1 MRWLAPRPLAI
12 WLISAVLSVVACEE
26 RSEPII
32 YQSLPVLRRDIT
44 VNVQAAGVIEPEV
57 TVEVKSKTSGEIL
70 QMLVE
75 TGDRVE
81 QGELLLRIDNR
92 QPQNRLAE
100 AEAELVVARAR
111 LANAGSQL
119 KRAQKL
125 FGAESMSEASH
136 DQAVLDR
143 ANANADTIRAE
154 IAVENARIV
163 LEDAMVY
170 APITGTIIS
179 KNVERGQVISS
190 ATTDVSGGTILLSM
204 ADLSRVRVRTLVDET
219 DLGRVRP
226 SQNATVIAA
235 AFPERAFDGVVL
247 KIEPLAVTEQNV
259 TMFPVLVSV
268 SNPNSVLK
276 PGMNSEVEIHIS
288 RREQA
293 LAVPNAAL
301 RTDSDVGSAAE
312 LLGLSAQEVRSQL
325 ESGARHDGSH
335 IVFALRNGEPVPVRI
350 RTGLTDLDYSEV
362 VSDVV
367 NGGEKEGLRES
378 DSVLILPSR
387 SLVQSQQ
394 RFKERIERVRG
405 DGLPGVRR
413 SSGKES
419 GKSSQRERSRGNR

>member
-1 MRWLAPRPLAI
+1 MRRLAPRSLAI
-12 WLISAVLSVVACEE
+12 WLVGAVLSVVGCQEP
-26 RSEPII
+26 REPIV
-32 YQSLPVLRRDIT
+32 YQSVPVLRRDIT
-44 VNVQAAGVIEPEV
+44 VTVEAAGVIEPEV

-75 TGDRVE
+75 TGDRIE
-81 QGELLLRIDNR
+81 EGQLLLRIDNR

-119 KRAQKL
+119 RRAQKL
-125 FGAESMSEASH
+125 YGAESMSEASH
-136 DQAVLDR
+136 DQAVLDQ
-143 ANANADTIRAE
+143 ANANADAIRAE

-163 LEDAMVY
+163 LDDAMVY
-170 APITGTIIS
+170 APVTGTIIS

-190 ATTDVSGGTILLSM
+190 ATTDASGGTILLSM

-226 SQNATVIAA
+226 SQRAIVTAA

-268 SNPNSVLK
+268 DNPDSVLR
-276 PGMNSEVEIHIS
+276 PGMNSEVEIHVS
-288 RREQA
+288 RREQV
-293 LAVPNAAL
+293 LAIPNAAL
-301 RTDSDVGSAAE
+301 RTDSDIDSAAE
-312 LLGLSAQEVRSQL
+312 VLGLSARDVHAHL
-325 ESGARHDGSH
+325 ESGARPGGSY
-335 IVFALRNGEPVPVRI
+335 IVFALRDGEPVPVRI

-362 VSDVV
+362 V
-367 NGGEKEGLRES
+367 NNEEMEGLRET

-394 RFKERIERVRG
+394 RFKERVERVRG
-405 DGLPGVRR
+405 DGLPGVRK
-413 SSGKES
+413 SSE
-419 GKSSQRERSRGNR
+419 KSSQRESSRGAR

>member
-1 MRWLAPRPLAI
+1 MRRLAPRSPAI
-12 WLISAVLSVVACEE
+12 WLMGAVLSVVGCEE
-26 RSEPII
+26 PREPIV
-32 YQSLPVLRRDIT
+32 YQSVPVLRRDIT
-44 VNVQAAGVIEPEV
+44 VTVEAAGVIEPEV

-75 TGDRVE
+75 TGDRIE
-81 QGELLLRIDNR
+81 EGQLLLRIDNR

-125 FGAESMSEASH
+125 YGAESLSEASH

-143 ANANADTIRAE
+143 ANANADAIRAE

-163 LEDAMVY
+163 LDDAMVY
-170 APITGTIIS
+170 APVTGTIIS

-204 ADLSRVRVRTLVDET
+204 ADLTRVRVRTLVDET

-226 SQNATVIAA
+226 SQEATVTAA
-235 AFPERAFDGVVL
+235 AFPERAFEGVVL
-247 KIEPLAVTEQNV
+247 KIESLAVTEQNV

-268 SNPNSVLK
+268 DNPDSVLR
-276 PGMNSEVEIHIS
+276 PGMNSEVEIHVS
-288 RREQA
+288 RREQV
-293 LAVPNAAL
+293 LAIPNAAL
-301 RTDSDVGSAAE
+301 RTDSDIDSAAE
-312 LLGLSAQEVRSQL
+312 VLGLSARDVHAQL
-325 ESGARHDGSH
+325 GNRARPGGSY
-335 IVFALRNGEPVPVRI
+335 IVFALRNGEPVPVRV
-350 RTGLTDLDYSEV
+350 RTGLTDLDYYELVNSE
-362 VSDVV
+362 
-367 NGGEKEGLRES
+367 EMEGLRET

-394 RFKERIERVRG
+394 RFKERVQRVRG
-405 DGLPGVRR
+405 DGLPGVRK
-413 SSGKES
+413 SSE
-419 GKSSQRERSRGNR
+419 KSSQRESSRGAR